1 MMLYWHSTCH
11 GGGQGR
17 FHQSE
22 VILSGRFHPITS
34 LHKMHWALSTSS
46 ELRHIPAFN
55 FPSRGPSR
63 STKKLFP
70 LWGPQFLFHSTEVP
84 SALRKVARLCLD
96 CKTQWI
102 VPGCL
107 LNTISAKGRCVEC
120 AYVAGLHR
128 AHPQQPGGGSAL
140 IVPLATFCLLQQGHP
155 PTSEQEVLTE
165 VCRSARLSEFHSA

>member
-11 GGGQGR
+11 GGVQGR

-22 VILSGRFHPITS
+22 VILSGRFHPIIS

-55 FPSRGPSR
+55 FPSCGPSR

-70 LWGPQFLFHSTEVP
+70 LWGPQFLFPSTEVP

-140 IVPLATFCLLQQGHP
+140 IVPLATFRLLQQGHP